1 MSIATIRGVA
11 INYEILGARGP
22 AMALTPGG
30 RNPLANVRSMAE
42 RMAAAGFRVL
52 IHDRRN
58 CGASDAAF
66 DPTGSEYDVSADDL
80 HDLLAQ
86 NDMLPAIL
94 GGASSGARLALAFAR
109 LHPASVSALILW
121 RVTGG
126 PFAVRRL
133 VEKYYG
139 EYIAA
144 AGRGG
149 MAAVCATEHFA
160 DMIRNRPSNR
170 ERLMAIDPAQFVAVM
185 EAWRAHFLASADL
198 PLIGAS
204 ADDLRAIRAPACLI
218 PGDDLTHAEET
229 GMQAARLMPHCELH
243 VLTSGTRQVDVVEPE
258 EWKAREP
265 AMVAIFTDFLARR
278 LGTEPAA
285 PSPRVRGEGRGE
297 GASPRV

>member
-1 MSIATIRGVA
+1 MPIATLRGAA
-11 INYEILGARGP
+11 INYEILGTRGP

-58 CGASDAAF
+58 CGASDVAF
-66 DPTGSEYDVSADDL
+66 DPTSSEYDVSADDL
-80 HDLLAQ
+80 HELLGQ
-86 NDMLPAIL
+86 HEMLPAIL
-94 GGASSGARLALAFAR
+94 GGASSGARLALAFALR
-109 LHPASVSALILW
+109 HGRAVRALILW

-133 VEKYYG
+133 VDKYYG

-144 AGRGG
+144 AEGGG

-160 DMIRNRPSNR
+160 EMIRNRPSNR
-170 ERLMAIDPAQFVAVM
+170 DRLMAMDPEEFIAVM
-185 EAWRAHFLASADL
+185 KAWREHFVASADL

-204 ADDLRAIRAPACLI
+204 TDNLRTITVPACLI

-229 GMQAARLMPHCELH
+229 GRNAARLMPDCELH
-243 VLTSGTRQVDVVEPE
+243 VLTSGTRNIDVAELE
-258 EWKAREP
+258 EWRAREG
-265 AMVAIFTDFLARR
+265 AMTAIFTEFLARR
-278 LGTEPAA
+278 LAPATA
-285 PSPRVRGEGRGE
+285 RRVG
-297 GASPRV
+297 